1 MIPGMFAA
9 KRRAMIKS
17 FRFSPDAGHAV
28 RCDRAMHA
36 GLADSLQQICDASD
50 GKVEFDRAAIERL
63 MAEIAAGRRLSPNA
77 FALYYEL
84 VPALL
89 EGRFDA
95 ARLSL
100 AELAR
105 QQAIEAPL
113 RVLALGDPAMA
124 DRAQRYLRFMNSDTV
139 HTYIFLPPSED
150 EVSSFMQRF
159 ADVMA
164 LLRQAAPEFVAELK
178 ALISELILVTG
189 PEDAKVHFDGGSSY
203 QLWGALF
210 LNAGRRKTRV
220 DLIDALAHESAHSRL
235 FSLCTEEALVRNAD
249 DETHASPLRAEP
261 RPLDGV
267 YHATFVSARMH
278 WAMSRLIA
286 SGLLSEEELA
296 LAIKARDA
304 DRRNFEKGYGTVAA
318 HARLTDTGR
327 IALSAALDYMR
338 NAA

>member
-1 MIPGMFAA
+1 MIE
-9 KRRAMIKS
+9 S
-17 FRFSPDAGHAV
+17 FCFSPDADHAV

-36 GLADSLQQICDASD
+36 GLADSLRQICDASD
-50 GKVEFDRAAIERL
+50 GEVEFDRAAIERL
-63 MAEIAAGRRLSPNA
+63 MAEIAAGRRLPPNA

-89 EGRFDA
+89 EGRLDA
-95 ARLSL
+95 ARLLL

-139 HTYIFLPPSED
+139 HTYVFLPPSED
-150 EVSSFMQRF
+150 EVTAFRRRF

-178 ALISELILVTG
+178 ALISELILVIG
-189 PEDAKVHFDGGSSY
+189 PEDARVHFDGGSSY

-210 LNAGRRKTRV
+210 LNAGRRSTRV

-235 FSLCTEEALVRNAD
+235 FGLCTEEALVRNAD
-249 DETHASPLRAEP
+249 DETHSSPLRAEQ

-286 SGLLSEEELA
+286 SGLLTDEELA
-296 LAIKARDA
+296 LAIKARD
-304 DRRNFEKGYGTVAA
+304 DDKRNFEKGYDTVAV
-318 HARLTDTGR
+318 HARLTHTGR
-327 IALSAALDYMR
+327 IALNAALDYMR
-338 NAA
+338 SAA